1 VSIPK
6 LIKYAMD
13 NNFDGFV
20 LMTSKMP
27 SQNWFDTLNKE
38 LISSTI
44 DIFVVV
50 EDEKENKAFIRSG
63 GIAKDLLQYPNGV
76 SEMEVLHYVDEDGN
90 RRELLQQILKTP
102 TLLYY

>member
-1 VSIPK
+1 MSIPK